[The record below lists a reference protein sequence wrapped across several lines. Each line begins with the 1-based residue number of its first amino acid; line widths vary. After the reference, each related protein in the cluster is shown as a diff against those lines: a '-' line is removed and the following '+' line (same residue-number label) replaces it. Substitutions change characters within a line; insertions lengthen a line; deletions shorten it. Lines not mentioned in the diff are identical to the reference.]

1 MTIHI
6 HPIEKDDLS
15 AIAAHVINLWGDTT
29 LVAHSEVFRI
39 QDLDGLKATHES
51 NIVGFLHY
59 QICGEECEIIT
70 LASLHEGIGIGTLL
84 IDSVEKIARNNRC
97 RLLSLIT
104 TNDNLHA
111 LGFYQRRGF
120 YLAALFPG
128 QIEHSRRLK
137 QSIPSLGMG
146 NIPIR
151 DELRLEK
158 ILS

>member
-6 HPIEKDDLS
+6 HPIEKDDLP
-15 AIAAHVINLWGDTT
+15 AIAAHVRDFWGNTT
-29 LVAHSEVFRI
+29 LVAHGDVFQI
-39 QDLDGLKATHES
+39 QDLEGLKAILDGS
-51 NIVGFLHY
+51 IVGFLHY
-59 QICGEECEIIT
+59 QIRGEECEILT
-70 LASLHEGIGIGTLL
+70 LASLREGIGVGTSL
-84 IDSVEKIARNNRC
+84 IESVEKIARNNHC
-97 RLLSLIT
+97 HLLCLIT

-120 YLAALFPG
+120 HLTALFEG
-128 QIEHSRRLK
+128 QIELSRKLK
-137 QSIPSLGMG
+137 PSIPTLGMD